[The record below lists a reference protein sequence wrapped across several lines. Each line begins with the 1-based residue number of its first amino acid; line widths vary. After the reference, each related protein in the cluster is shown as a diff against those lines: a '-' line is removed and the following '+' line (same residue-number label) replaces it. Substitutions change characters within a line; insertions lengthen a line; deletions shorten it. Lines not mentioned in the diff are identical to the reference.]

1 MDPELKSLLTDIQD
15 RLLALEIKI
24 TVSQPEENVPGDDN
38 LDLGPT
44 AGATVVQPDP
54 DLVGDPAEVV
64 DTCASHRLTND
75 ILKNFDRVKDCLA
88 KVTLP
93 SNLKVQDS
101 TAGIKQDGKAALR
114 IISKSARFAET
125 SLKQLSVISARQQ
138 EDKTVVVS
146 DEELAALF
154 TLSAAQIRF
163 LQSEFASLVVRNT
176 FDEET
181 SRLFKSFENHASAFN
196 SSSIQNLRIAADL
209 AVARERASKSFA
221 RGRGFPRHRNF
232 RQHGRGRGY
241 NLAYD
246 WSTQRRLPERTTDDS
261 V

>member
-1 MDPELKSLLTDIQD
+1 MDPELKSLLTDIQE
-15 RLLALEIKI
+15 RLSALEIKS
-24 TVSQPEENVPGDDN
+24 TVSQPQENVPGDDN

-44 AGATVVQPDP
+44 AGATGVQPDP

-75 ILKNFDRVKDCLA
+75 ILKDFDRVKDCLA

-101 TAGIKQDGKAALR
+101 TAWIKQDGKAALR

-146 DEELAALF
+146 NEELAALF
-154 TLSAAQIRF
+154 TISAAQIRF

-196 SSSIQNLRIAADL
+196 SSSLQNLRIAADL
-209 AVARERASKSFA
+209 AVARCRRIFRNQDKSEPVPKY
-221 RGRGFPRHRNF
+221 PRIFRN
-232 RQHGRGRGY
+232 HSD
-241 NLAYD
+241 L
-246 WSTQRRLPERTTDDS
+246 SSP
-261 V
+261 

>member
-1 MDPELKSLLTDIQD
+1 M
-15 RLLALEIKI
+15 
-24 TVSQPEENVPGDDN
+24 VSN
-38 LDLGPT
+38 
-44 AGATVVQPDP
+44 
-54 DLVGDPAEVV
+54 
-64 DTCASHRLTND
+64 
-75 ILKNFDRVKDCLA
+75 
-88 KVTLP
+88 
-93 SNLKVQDS
+93 
-101 TAGIKQDGKAALR
+101 
-114 IISKSARFAET
+114 
-125 SLKQLSVISARQQ
+125 
-138 EDKTVVVS
+138 
-146 DEELAALF
+146 EELAALF
-154 TLSAAQIRF
+154 TISAAQIRF

-196 SSSIQNLRIAADL
+196 SSSLQNLRIAADL
-209 AVARERASKSFA
+209 AVAQERASKSFA